1 MRGCWC
7 KCGSFSWIRYQRP
20 KLGASRGPLF
30 TISRGGREGEA
41 EEVHHPFQDISS
53 PTHPANSVYRNFHSD
68 PTHLQ
73 EGQPDKAGN
82 AKFILISL
90 LACKL
95 CPGSPPITP
104 LAVPIPFLPR
114 PLATLAVASHH
125 QLVILCGIWCTN
137 CKCTAAGRQ
146 GGQMTMQ
153 IFMSFPGTTGSAKMS
168 ALRKSH
174 FSFNQKIM
182 GY

>member
-1 MRGCWC
+1 MVLQVTHCTSFSISPNTRHNWLKGRMRGC

-30 TISRGGREGEA
+30 TISTGGRGREREGRGVRRSA
-41 EEVHHPFQDISS
+41 PPLPGHQL
-53 PTHPANSVYRNFHSD
+53 THPANSVYRNFHSD

-114 PLATLAVASHH
+114 PLATLAVASH
-125 QLVILCGIWCTN
+125 QLVILCGIWCRATVSVQQ
-137 CKCTAAGRQ
+137 Q
-146 GGQMTMQ
+146 GGK
-153 IFMSFPGTTGSAKMS
+153 GD
-168 ALRKSH
+168 R
-174 FSFNQKIM
+174 
-182 GY
+182 